1 MSKQLMQTSVF
12 QTHFLNRLIG
22 KCFMPQVPTK
32 EKILFPILAVVLW
45 QVSSSAGMLPAGK
58 MPSPLQIIAAV
69 QELTVQGLPQGSRLL
84 FHCLYSLERVGLGF
98 VIALIAA
105 IPLGILCGWSRLL
118 RDMLTPFFETLRP
131 IPPLAWIPLA
141 ILWFGIGLRSAT
153 FIIFL
158 GCFFPILLSTMSGV
172 LSVDPV
178 LISAAKTLGATYRQ
192 IFYKVLLPGAMPSI
206 FTGLRIGLGIGW
218 MTLVAAEFTGVK
230 SGYGLGYMIMTAR
243 DIQRP
248 DLVIAGMGIIGLTGF
263 LLDTVLRWFET
274 RAILWR

>member
-1 MSKQLMQTSVF
+1 MQPVFSK
-12 QTHFLNRLIG
+12 G
-22 KCFMPQVPTK
+22 
-32 EKILFPILAVVLW
+32 KILFPLLVVLLW
-45 QVSSSAGMLPAGK
+45 QLSAAAGLLPAGK

-69 QELTVQGLPQGSRLL
+69 QELAFQGLPQGSGLL
-84 FHCLYSLERVGLGF
+84 FHCLYSLQRVGLGF
-98 VIALIAA
+98 VLALAAA

-118 RDMLTPFFETLRP
+118 RDMLTPVIETMRP

-141 ILWFGIGLRSAT
+141 ILWFGIGLRSAA

-172 LSVDPV
+172 LSVEPV
-178 LISAAKTLGATYRQ
+178 LISAAKTLGATRRQ
-192 IFYKVLLPGAMPSI
+192 IFYKVLLPGATPSI

-248 DLVIAGMGIIGLTGF
+248 DLVIAGMAIIGSIGF
-263 LLDTVLRWFET
+263 LLDAVLRWLEA
-274 RAILWR
+274 RALRWR